1 MKRRDSMKKSRL
13 HTIVNGLLLTAA
25 LLLSLSVQ
33 TKADYRYEDD
43 YDKYGLR
50 ISSYEDEI
58 VPGSAYAGDYGGGAK
73 VRISLSSPADSIAK
87 VKSSSKNLV
96 VKVSNTYSYER
107 TYSSYPELN
116 KKGSGYDISYYAKKK
131 GSYKISFQVLDKDK
145 KVLETKTLKIKATPD
160 AYAGAFKSIQYGS
173 QYLSKQRLTT
183 TSTPRLPRDN
193 TLYTTKKS
201 GKLKVKMN
209 KGYKLDKIE
218 VTTLSKNGIS
228 TTKTVKNK
236 KKIKITTVLKGTEK
250 YTSSSGDYG
259 YTLTQN
265 PLFPSTRVTIHYH
278 YKDSD
283 GDTISTYST
292 YHIYYLKQK

>member
-1 MKRRDSMKKSRL
+1 MKKSRL

-33 TKADYRYEDD
+33 TKADYRYEDKP
-43 YDKYGLR
+43 DKNGLEV
-50 ISSYEDEI
+50 SSYEDEI
-58 VPGSAYAGDYGGGAK
+58 VPGSAYSGDYGGGSSA
-73 VRISLSSPADSIAK
+73 RIYLSNPADSIAK
-87 VKSSSKNLV
+87 VKSSSKNLI
-96 VKVSNTYSYER
+96 VKVSRTYSYEY
-107 TYSSYPELN
+107 TNSSYPEWN
-116 KKGSGYDISYYAKKK
+116 EKYTHNYIISYYAKKK

-183 TSTPRLPRDN
+183 TSTPRLPRLDN